1 MTNLQL
7 LLTIGIPSLL
17 VLVNIAVGTWAIKE
31 LRREIKDLRSEM
43 LANHESLRREM
54 FVNKESLRGEML
66 ANNDSLRGE
75 MKDNNESLRREMFV
89 NSESLRSEMRDF
101 RHEMLQ
107 RLDRVDADLRTFH
120 SITGKLDGRLEAVER
135 G

>member
-31 LRREIKDLRSEM
+31 LRSEMRDLRSET
-43 LANHESLRREM
+43 LANDER
-54 FVNKESLRGEML
+54 
-66 ANNDSLRGE
+66 
-75 MKDNNESLRREMFV
+75 
-89 NSESLRSEMRDF
+89 LRSEMREF
-101 RHEMLQ
+101 RYEMLQ

-120 SITGKLDGRLEAVER
+120 SITGKLDGRLEAIER
-135 G
+135 R